1 MQTVAVART
10 GVVASATRRATTMR
24 RTVKAKPLTKSDS
37 VWYGAD
43 RPKFL
48 GPFSDGLVP
57 AYLTGEFPGDYGWD
71 TSGLS
76 ADPETFKRFRTV
88 EVIHARWAMLGALGC
103 IFPEVLERYSGV
115 EFGEAVWFKAGAQ
128 IFADG
133 GLNYLGNP
141 GLVHAQSIVATLVVQ
156 VLLMG
161 AVEIYRANGEGPGG
175 FAEGQDNL
183 YPGGAFDPL
192 GLADDPDTLAELKVK
207 ELKNGRLAMLSMLG
221 FFIQAI
227 VTGKGPLENLVSHL
241 DEPGSNNFYAGNY
254 PLFEVVEVSHYK
266 CKVEPANPNPCTNAR
281 AAMEEASTSTSA
293 AAPHPSPYV
302 HGAHNAKYSYGKRNG
317 NNSGRF
323 RPETKAQIIVGWQN
337 LDMAARSF
345 SGTAQAAP
353 GPPHSR
359 LMGRGQL
366 DRETPTETTTCK
378 GAIACLQQVFET
390 QTLEAG
396 NQALGDVVAELEAE
410 GSPESLRLAERLGRC
425 LFVGKRYA
433 GEAFDL
439 YFSEQ
444 AEDGTC
450 NYWGLA
456 LQYRVPRLKQ
466 HWKLGQK
473 ERSVFKVQRAVTLHG
488 QVAALF
494 TGYRFYCASAG
505 ELPPPGS
512 LNPQPDSEEAEELEM
527 AVEED
532 EELEMAVEEDEELA
546 AGEEDEEQ
554 GGGAQAEP
562 GRRQHEG
569 VLVIPPLPDMSAST
583 GVLHPHCFLGQHQS
597 QYAKLQHAAFQWL
610 ARSLPEGW
618 QVLSNAQEGRSA
630 SLLLVPPKGEQ
641 PRTLGLQDGLEL
653 AMQDIQLAQL
663 KHLLQ
668 LASNA
673 VGGTVAAALAL
684 LQGEEVGA
692 TTLGEAVLLLGEAAD
707 DAVRTAA
714 TAEANSWMQQEQPQ
728 QEQLQ
733 QVEHGEHELVAEEG
747 LVNDA
752 SEEQGGEEPS
762 QRPRRAAAAP
772 PSGPPPPKSRLTW
785 TPELKSH
792 FEEAVE
798 HLGGLDVAV
807 PSAILHHM
815 AGAGLTYY
823 NVMSFLCRMRQARF
837 GILGGMLPKPAGA
850 KPPPEPRATPSMDA
864 ASTSGR
870 PLGPLGLPPGTSES
884 FDTRVKG
891 SHPRPPAASLLLTVP
906 KDVAQRCLVV
916 RVLRDG
922 QSFKLWEG
930 IAGYKTSH
938 ISIGNF
944 LMHGGQA
951 VLVLSPEKDAQDA
964 PAMLFHAAALVG
976 TAALAGQRV
985 DPSVFAAAS
994 VEPGAAALQ
1003 RIRSLHVSS
1012 TDACAAAK
1020 VGPELHRLVY
1030 CSFPAA
1036 AHATGIDLAAGG
1048 TGYRLSAEERAFGQ
1062 PDNTHEGGEADGA
1075 AEAIGTSGWLAA
1087 LLSSCSS
1094 SEDASQLKAATTSA
1108 SLSGLVDLN
1117 SLRGALMHFRQR
1129 LLKAGVQLASTAN
1142 NGGPASRRL
1151 LGGGDEEHGAAL
1163 QAALTAWEKCL
1174 RSIGAGPIAGLKGSA
1189 GAGAVL
1195 DEWRLKV
1202 ETGWPAAKPC
1212 FETALQEGLT
1222 LSQLHNRWTR
1232 GSKGLGPWVGT
1243 NPDPSLQLKTKRGPA
1258 KGQGG
1263 RPPKHKKKSFHSKGV
1278 VQVSH
1283 YKCKVEPANP
1293 NPCTNARAA
1302 MGDPSTSTSAAAPH
1316 PSPYVHGAHNAKYGY
1331 GKRNGNNSGR
1341 FRPETKA
1348 QIIVGWQNLD
1358 MAARSFSGTAQ
1369 AAPGPPQSRLVGRGQ
1384 LDRETPTETTT
1395 CKGAIACL
1403 QQVFETQTLEAG
1415 NQALG
1420 DVVAELEA
1428 EGSPESLRLAE
1439 RLGRCLFVGKRYA
1452 GEAFDLYFSEQA
1464 EDGTCNYWGLALQ
1477 YRVPRL
1483 KQHWK
1488 LGQKE
1493 RTVFRVQRAVT
1504 LHGQVA
1510 ALFTGYR
1517 FYCAAAGELP
1527 PPGSLSP
1534 QPDSEE
1540 AEELEMAVLVTPPL
1554 PDMSAS
1560 TGVLHPHCFLG
1571 QHQSQYAKLQ
1581 HAAFQW
1587 LARSLPEGWQ
1597 MLSNAQEGRSASL
1610 LLVPPKGEHPRTL
1623 GLQDGLQLAMQDI
1636 QLAQL
1641 KHLLQLAS
1649 NAVGG
1654 TVAAAL
1660 ALLQG
1665 EEVGATT
1672 LGEAVLLLGEAADDA
1687 LSTAATAEA
1696 NSWMQ
1701 QEQPQQEQLQQV
1713 EHGEHELV
1721 AEEGLVNDAS
1731 EEQGGEEPSQR
1742 PRRAAAAP
1750 PSGPPPPKSRLTWT
1764 PELKSQF
1771 EEAVEHLGGLDM
1783 AVPSAILHH
1792 MAGAGLTYYNVMSF
1806 LCRMR
1811 QARFGILGGM
1821 LPKPAGAK
1829 PPPESRATPSMDAA
1843 STSGRP
1849 LGPLGLPP
1857 GTSEFSGTRVKGSHP
1872 RPPAASLLLTVPK
1885 DVAQR
1890 CLVVR
1895 VLRDGQSIKLW
1906 EGIAGYKTS
1915 HISIGNF
1922 LMHGGQAVLV
1932 LSPEKDAQD
1941 APAMLF
1947 HAAALVGTAALA
1959 GQRVDPSVFAAASV
1973 EPGAAA
1979 QRRIRSLHVSSTDAC
1994 AAAKVGPELH
2004 RLVYCSFPAAAHATG
2019 IDLAAGGTGYR
2030 LSVEERTFG
2039 QPDNTHVGEEA
2050 DGAAEAIGTSGWLAA
2065 LLSSCSSSE
2074 DASQLK
2080 AAVTSASLS
2089 GLVDLNSL
2097 RGALMH
2103 FRQQLPAHA
2112 VISATPILYT
2122 LVVTVGVPSDAPA
2135 VWRPILA
2142 VEEPATL
2149 PKSLKRILDRTMAQ
2163 WFSYLWGCYRVIIGH
2178 RSGCILAIWPVSCIC
2193 TRGRPCVTKN
2203 CRLLLSQHRSS
2214 LCHFT
2219 VYCVG
2224 GVRSKRCHTCPT

>member
-473 ERSVFKVQRAVTLHG
+473 ER
-488 QVAALF
+488 
-494 TGYRFYCASAG
+494 
-505 ELPPPGS
+505 
-512 LNPQPDSEEAEELEM
+512 
-527 AVEED
+527 
-532 EELEMAVEEDEELA
+532 
-546 AGEEDEEQ
+546 
-554 GGGAQAEP
+554 
-562 GRRQHEG
+562 
-569 VLVIPPLPDMSAST
+569 
-583 GVLHPHCFLGQHQS
+583 
-597 QYAKLQHAAFQWL
+597 
-610 ARSLPEGW
+610 
-618 QVLSNAQEGRSA
+618 
-630 SLLLVPPKGEQ
+630 
-641 PRTLGLQDGLEL
+641 
-653 AMQDIQLAQL
+653 
-663 KHLLQ
+663 
-668 LASNA
+668 
-673 VGGTVAAALAL
+673 
-684 LQGEEVGA
+684 
-692 TTLGEAVLLLGEAAD
+692 
-707 DAVRTAA
+707 
-714 TAEANSWMQQEQPQ
+714 
-728 QEQLQ
+728 
-733 QVEHGEHELVAEEG
+733 
-747 LVNDA
+747 
-752 SEEQGGEEPS
+752 
-762 QRPRRAAAAP
+762 
-772 PSGPPPPKSRLTW
+772 
-785 TPELKSH
+785 
-792 FEEAVE
+792 
-798 HLGGLDVAV
+798 
-807 PSAILHHM
+807 
-815 AGAGLTYY
+815 
-823 NVMSFLCRMRQARF
+823 
-837 GILGGMLPKPAGA
+837 
-850 KPPPEPRATPSMDA
+850 
-864 ASTSGR
+864 
-870 PLGPLGLPPGTSES
+870 
-884 FDTRVKG
+884 
-891 SHPRPPAASLLLTVP
+891 
-906 KDVAQRCLVV
+906 
-916 RVLRDG
+916 
-922 QSFKLWEG
+922 
-930 IAGYKTSH
+930 
-938 ISIGNF
+938 
-944 LMHGGQA
+944 
-951 VLVLSPEKDAQDA
+951 
-964 PAMLFHAAALVG
+964 
-976 TAALAGQRV
+976 
-985 DPSVFAAAS
+985 
-994 VEPGAAALQ
+994 
-1003 RIRSLHVSS
+1003 
-1012 TDACAAAK
+1012 
-1020 VGPELHRLVY
+1020 
-1030 CSFPAA
+1030 
-1036 AHATGIDLAAGG
+1036 
-1048 TGYRLSAEERAFGQ
+1048 
-1062 PDNTHEGGEADGA
+1062 
-1075 AEAIGTSGWLAA
+1075 
-1087 LLSSCSS
+1087 
-1094 SEDASQLKAATTSA
+1094 
-1108 SLSGLVDLN
+1108 
-1117 SLRGALMHFRQR
+1117 
-1129 LLKAGVQLASTAN
+1129 
-1142 NGGPASRRL
+1142 
-1151 LGGGDEEHGAAL
+1151 
-1163 QAALTAWEKCL
+1163 
-1174 RSIGAGPIAGLKGSA
+1174 
-1189 GAGAVL
+1189 
-1195 DEWRLKV
+1195 
-1202 ETGWPAAKPC
+1202 
-1212 FETALQEGLT
+1212 
-1222 LSQLHNRWTR
+1222 
-1232 GSKGLGPWVGT
+1232 
-1243 NPDPSLQLKTKRGPA
+1243 
-1258 KGQGG
+1258 
-1263 RPPKHKKKSFHSKGV
+1263 
-1278 VQVSH
+1278 
-1283 YKCKVEPANP
+1283 
-1293 NPCTNARAA
+1293 
-1302 MGDPSTSTSAAAPH
+1302 
-1316 PSPYVHGAHNAKYGY
+1316 
-1331 GKRNGNNSGR
+1331 
-1341 FRPETKA
+1341 
-1348 QIIVGWQNLD
+1348 
-1358 MAARSFSGTAQ
+1358 
-1369 AAPGPPQSRLVGRGQ
+1369 
-1384 LDRETPTETTT
+1384 
-1395 CKGAIACL
+1395 
-1403 QQVFETQTLEAG
+1403 
-1415 NQALG
+1415 
-1420 DVVAELEA
+1420 
-1428 EGSPESLRLAE
+1428 
-1439 RLGRCLFVGKRYA
+1439 
-1452 GEAFDLYFSEQA
+1452 
-1464 EDGTCNYWGLALQ
+1464 
-1477 YRVPRL
+1477 
-1483 KQHWK
+1483 
-1488 LGQKE
+1488 
-1493 RTVFRVQRAVT
+1493 TVFRVQRAVT

-1696 NSWMQ
+1696 NSWM
-1701 QEQPQQEQLQQV
+1701 EQPQQEQLQQV